1 MGGVCWIA
9 EVRSRFDGSKGVATI
24 ESFIAAATELG
35 FKLQG
40 SVDERNKMFF
50 VLRLVKS
57 GAERPRRVRWPALKA
72 CIYKRR

>member
-1 MGGVCWIA
+1 MCWIA
-9 EVRSRFDGSKGVATI
+9 EVRSRFDGSKGVASI
-24 ESFIAAATELG
+24 ESFINAATELG